1 MKELIEE
8 LSKLSLE
15 YRKRSDD
22 LECINNRTSNIDWLN
37 DGKSQAYWIV
47 SNDLINL
54 IRRYD
59 PWVTHKRRSNICQ
72 MQFEYKT
79 TLVSVKRITN

>member
-8 LSKLSLE
+8 LRKLSLE

-22 LECINNRTSNIDWLN
+22 LECINNRKSDIDWLN

-59 PWVTHKRRSNICQ
+59 Q
-72 MQFEYKT
+72 
-79 TLVSVKRITN
+79 

>member
-22 LECINNRTSNIDWLN
+22 LECINNRTSDIDWLN

-47 SNDLINL
+47 HNDLVKL
-54 IRRYD
+54 IGRY
-59 PWVTHKRRSNICQ
+59 SQ
-72 MQFEYKT
+72 
-79 TLVSVKRITN
+79 